1 MELDMTK
8 GSPSRLILKFI
19 VPLIIGNIFQQLY
32 SMVDT
37 IIVGQYV
44 GVQALAAVGAT
55 GTINFLILG
64 FMMGMTSGFT
74 VPVAQRFGAGDY
86 KGMRAGI
93 ANAARLSVLVAVIMT
108 LISILGMRA
117 LLRIMNTP
125 EDIFEMSWTYIV
137 ILCAGMVCIVLYN
150 LLAGILRAIGNS
162 KVPLFFLV
170 VSAALNILLDLFL
183 IRVIPLGVAGAALAT
198 VISQGISGLLCLFY
212 LWKKVPLVHPEK
224 EEWAADKDCM
234 GLQVRIGLPMALQFS
249 ITAIGTIMVQ
259 SVLNLFGSTVIA
271 SYTAASKVEALV
283 TQPFGAMGMTMAT
296 YGAQNRGINDLSRIR
311 RGVRIANGMSAGYA
325 LVIYGVAVV
334 MMPYLIPLF
343 VSENISE
350 VLVYATIYMKICGAF
365 FIPLGM
371 IFIFRNILQGC
382 GFSFVPMFGGVIE
395 LVSRMAA
402 ALLAAHFFSYEGICV
417 ANISAWL
424 TAGVYLLIGYIV
436 IMRRMLKREEARTV
450 QAAEAGQ
457 K

>member
-74 VPVAQRFGAGDY
+74 VPVAQRFGAGDL
-86 KGMRAGI
+86 KGMRVSI
-93 ANAARLSVLVAVIMT
+93 ANAARLSVIVTAVTT
-108 LISILGMRA
+108 LISLLGMRG
-117 LLRIMNTP
+117 LLRLMNTP
-125 EDIFEMSWTYIV
+125 SDIFEMSWTYIA
-137 ILCAGMVCIVLYN
+137 IICAGMVCIVFYN

-162 KVPLFFLV
+162 KVPLFFLII
-170 VSAALNILLDLFL
+170 SAALNIILDLFL
-183 IRVIPLGVAGAALAT
+183 IRVVPLGVAGAALAT
-198 VISQGISGLLCLFY
+198 VISQGISGLLCLLY
-212 LWKKVPLVHPEK
+212 LMKKVPLVHPQK
-224 EEWAADKDCM
+224 EEWAADRDCM
-234 GLQVRIGLPMALQFS
+234 GLQFKIGLPMALQFS

-259 SVLNLFGSTVIA
+259 AVLNMFGSTVIA
-271 SYTAASKVEALV
+271 SYTAASKVEGLV
-283 TQPFGAMGMTMAT
+283 TQPFAAMGMTMAT

-311 RGVRIANGMSAGYA
+311 KGVRAANGMSAAYA
-325 LVIYGVAVV
+325 LIIYGLAVV

-343 VSENISE
+343 VNENLSE

-371 IFIFRNILQGC
+371 IFIYRNILQGC
-382 GFSFVPMFGGVIE
+382 GFSFVPMFGGVVE
-395 LVSRMAA
+395 LVSRLAA
-402 ALLAAHFFSYEGICV
+402 ALLAAHFFSYEGICI

-424 TAGVYLLIGYIV
+424 TAGIYLFIGYIF
-436 IMRRMLKREEARTV
+436 IMRRMLRQAARDTEKEEAF
-450 QAAEAGQ
+450 
-457 K
+457 

>member
-74 VPVAQRFGAGDY
+74 VPVAQRFGAGDL
-86 KGMRAGI
+86 KGMRVSI
-93 ANAARLSVLVAVIMT
+93 ANAARLSVIVTAVTT
-108 LISILGMRA
+108 LISLLGMRG
-117 LLRIMNTP
+117 LLRLMNTP
-125 EDIFEMSWTYIV
+125 SDIFETSWTYIA
-137 ILCAGMVCIVLYN
+137 IICAGMVCIVFYN

-162 KVPLFFLV
+162 KVPLFFLII
-170 VSAALNILLDLFL
+170 SAALNIILDLFL
-183 IRVIPLGVAGAALAT
+183 IRVVPLGVAGAALAT
-198 VISQGISGLLCLFY
+198 VISQGISGLLCLLY
-212 LWKKVPLVHPEK
+212 LMKKVPLVHPQK
-224 EEWAADKDCM
+224 EEWAADRDCM
-234 GLQVRIGLPMALQFS
+234 GLQLKIGLPMALQFS

-259 SVLNLFGSTVIA
+259 AVLNMFGSTVIA
-271 SYTAASKVEALV
+271 SYTAASKVEGLV
-283 TQPFGAMGMTMAT
+283 TQPFAAMGMTMAT

-311 RGVRIANGMSAGYA
+311 KGVRAANGMSAVYA
-325 LVIYGVAVV
+325 LIIYGLAVV

-343 VSENISE
+343 VNENLSE

-371 IFIFRNILQGC
+371 IFIYRNILQGC
-382 GFSFVPMFGGVIE
+382 GFSFVPMFGGVVE
-395 LVSRMAA
+395 LVSRLAA
-402 ALLAAHFFSYEGICV
+402 ALLAAHFFSYEGICI

-424 TAGVYLLIGYIV
+424 TAGIYLFIGYIF
-436 IMRRMLKREEARTV
+436 IMRRMLRQAARDTEKEEAF
-450 QAAEAGQ
+450 
-457 K
+457 